1 MTDILSESW
10 KAARQNQLSE
20 LEKYVPSR
28 IPADSKIYDE
38 KNHCHSLLMAAAAHG
53 ATDCAK
59 YLLENG
65 ANPNLKNFNG
75 FTALHWAAFTGRTE
89 VVPLLL
95 DYGAD
100 IEARIADGKT
110 AVHIASFRGQRGFLD
125 YILKRNADINA
136 VDSDGNNA
144 LCFAALA
151 NQQATVEF
159 LLRKGIETDQLNCE
173 KKSLKDLVKEK
184 CITWLTEMLDKK

>member
-1 MTDILSESW
+1 MTDIISESW
-10 KAARQNQLSE
+10 KASRQNQLSE

-28 IPADSKIYDE
+28 IHPDSRISDE

-53 ATDCAK
+53 STDCAK
-59 YLLENG
+59 YLLEHG

-89 VVPLLL
+89 VVPQLL
-95 DYGAD
+95 DSGAD

-110 AVHIASFRGQRGFLD
+110 AVHIAAFRGQRGFLD
-125 YILKRNADINA
+125 FLIKRGADINA
-136 VDSDGNNA
+136 VDADGNNA
-144 LCFAALA
+144 IWFAALA

-159 LLRKGIETDQLNCE
+159 LLRKGIETDQVNAE
-173 KKSLKDLVKEK
+173 RRSLKDLARDK
-184 CITWLTEMLDKK
+184 CITWLAEMLDKK